1 MKKMVLMFALLI
13 IGFVLLVKGSDVFVD
28 GCASVA
34 KLLGIPS
41 IIVGLTI
48 VSMGTSA
55 PEAAVSITAGI
66 KGANEIALSNLIG
79 SNIFN
84 TLCVAGFS
92 AAISPFLVDKFV
104 IRRDF
109 PVCIGICL
117 LVLIFALDGMIS
129 RTDGIILFV
138 IFIVYLGYLIYSAVK
153 NREVSDDDAPPM
165 SPFKSVIFILIGIT
179 AIIAGGQLVVRAAT
193 EIAHTFHLSETLIG
207 VTICAIGTSLPELVT
222 SIVAAKK
229 GESDI
234 AIGNV
239 VGSNI
244 FNLAFVLALSSSITP
259 IAVVSESV
267 TDAII
272 MIGIMAV
279 VYMFCL
285 FGKKLT
291 RWQGIVSVL
300 AYAVY
305 TGYLLMR

>member
-1 MKKMVLMFALLI
+1 MVLMFVLLI

-41 IIVGLTI
+41 VIVGLTI

-84 TLCVAGFS
+84 TLCVAGCS
-92 AAISPFLVDKFV
+92 AAIAPFVVDKLV
-104 IRRDF
+104 IKRDF
-109 PVCIGICL
+109 PVCIGISL

-138 IFIVYLGYLIYSAVK
+138 IFIAYLGYLIYSAIK
-153 NREVSDDDAPPM
+153 NREISDDDEKPM
-165 SPFKSVIFILIGIT
+165 SPLKSMIFILIGIA
-179 AIIAGGQLVVRAAT
+179 AIIAGGQLVVQSAT
-193 EIAHTFHLSETLIG
+193 EIAHTFNLSETLIG

-222 SIVAAKK
+222 SIVAARK

-244 FNLAFVLALSSSITP
+244 FNLAFVLALSSSVTP
-259 IAVVSESV
+259 IAVVPEAV
-267 TDAII
+267 TDAAI
-272 MIGIMAV
+272 MIGVTALV
-279 VYMFCL
+279 FVFCL
-285 FGKKLT
+285 FGKRLT
-291 RWQGIVSVL
+291 RWQGILSVL
-300 AYAVY
+300 IYASYSVY
-305 TGYLLMR
+305 LVMR

>member
-1 MKKMVLMFALLI
+1 MVLMFVLLI
-13 IGFVLLVKGSDVFVD
+13 IGFVLLVKGSDIFVD
-28 GCASVA
+28 GSASVA
-34 KLLGIPS
+34 KLLGIPA

-66 KGANEIALSNLIG
+66 KGANEIAFSNLVG

-92 AAISPFLVDKFV
+92 AAIAPFVVDKLV
-104 IRRDF
+104 IKRDF

-117 LVLIFALDGMIS
+117 LVMIFALDGMIS
-129 RTDGIILFV
+129 RADGIILFV
-138 IFIVYLGYLIYSAVK
+138 IFIAYLGYLIYSAIK
-153 NREVSDDDAPPM
+153 NRETSDDDEKPM
-165 SPFKSVIFILIGIT
+165 SPLKSVMFILIGVA
-179 AIIAGGQLVVRAAT
+179 AIIAGGQLVVKSAT
-193 EIAHTFHLSETLIG
+193 EIAHTFNLSETLIG

-222 SIVAAKK
+222 SIVAARK
-229 GESDI
+229 GQSDI

-259 IAVVSESV
+259 IAVVSEAV
-267 TDAII
+267 MDAAV
-272 MIGIMAV
+272 MIGITVLVFA
-279 VYMFCL
+279 FCL

-291 RWQGIVSVL
+291 RWQGILSILMYAAYSV
-300 AYAVY
+300 
-305 TGYLLMR
+305 YLVMR